1 MKFRE
6 KTEIKTA
13 RFFENLIYFY
23 FVFPVLGVTLCSL
36 VVSDRFW
43 IRRML
48 SEDPAALHTLRHP
61 IIANNILGKA
71 EKTVVRT
78 SQPRAITFALIARA

>member
-1 MKFRE
+1 MAINSTAPWGLIPSRSVFKDEMKFRE

-48 SEDPAALHTLRHP
+48 SEDPAALHTLRTP
-61 IIANNILGKA
+61 SSLTTLG
-71 EKTVVRT
+71 
-78 SQPRAITFALIARA
+78 